1 VVRNFGDDV
10 WRLSAIEIA
19 WSACMIVGGL
29 VVGFWGGFRNKMYS
43 MALSNLL
50 SGAAGMALGLV
61 GSFPV
66 YVAMVGVMGLVMPL
80 FNTPMMT
87 LTQTRIDAAYM
98 GRVFGVFGMVWS
110 LMMPV
115 GMLVFGPLADVISI
129 DYLMTGSG
137 VVVMLLCIPYVA
149 SRTLREAGRE

>member
-1 VVRNFGDDV
+1 
-10 WRLSAIEIA
+10 
-19 WSACMIVGGL
+19 
-29 VVGFWGGFRNKMYS
+29 
-43 MALSNLL
+43 
-50 SGAAGMALGLV
+50 MALGIV

-66 YVAMVGVMGLVMPL
+66 YVALVGTMGMIMPL

-115 GMLVFGPLADVISI
+115 GMLVFGPLADVVSI

-137 VVVMLLCIPYVA
+137 IAIMLLCIPYVA